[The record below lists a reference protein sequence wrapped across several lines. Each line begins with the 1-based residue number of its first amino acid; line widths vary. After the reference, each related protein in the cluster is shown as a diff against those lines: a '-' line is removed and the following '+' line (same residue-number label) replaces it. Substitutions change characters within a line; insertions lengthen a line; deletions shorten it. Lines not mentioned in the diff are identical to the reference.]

1 MDHDLN
7 EMLRGA
13 LAHLYDPIYLRKSPL
28 TALLGLEGQENPSG
42 ALRAWLEEAIAAL
55 APERGAPPTSKASR
69 CYQILH
75 DRFVQQFTQRDVANQ
90 LGISPRHLRRE
101 QGDAIEVLAL
111 HVQSQLRSLGRAEA
125 EARPA
130 NDTEDGQARM
140 EREMDWIGDSQGDAV
155 TEVAPATEEALALGE
170 TLAIR
175 HRVTLTAH
183 LQETLPPVAASQMV
197 LKQILLTLLTT
208 AIQCVPGGE
217 VCLTA
222 GEARGQVLFDLKVR
236 PHPTGQPHAPECEGL
251 EMAERLLR
259 LFDGTLTI
267 HEGVE
272 PMGVTAALPS
282 VQVIEVLAIEDNVDT
297 LQLWERY
304 LQDTPFQLQ
313 EVRDP
318 LAALHTAIERQPD
331 LIVLDVMMPGV
342 DGWEL
347 LGQLRHHPL
356 TSDIPVLVCTVLPQ
370 EELALSL
377 GASGFMRKPT
387 TRQGFRQALESQIA
401 ASEHG

>member
-13 LAHLYDPIYLRKSPL
+13 LAHLYDPLYLRKSPL
-28 TALLGLEGQENPSG
+28 IALLGLEGQESPSG
-42 ALRAWLEEAIAAL
+42 ALRAWLEEAISAL
-55 APERGAPPTSKASR
+55 EPERGAPPASKASR
-69 CYQILH
+69 CYQILY
-75 DRFVQQFTQRDVANQ
+75 DRFVQQFTQRGVANQ

-101 QGDAIEVLAL
+101 QGDAIEVLAQ
-111 HVQSQLRSLGRAEA
+111 HVQSQLRPQGRADVD
-125 EARPA
+125 ARPD
-130 NDTEDGQARM
+130 NDAEDGQVRM

-155 TEVAPATEEALALGE
+155 TEAAAAMGEALALGE

-175 HRVTLTAH
+175 HQVTLTAH
-183 LQETLPPVAASQMV
+183 LPETLPPVAASQMV

-208 AIQCVPGGE
+208 AIQCVPRGG

-222 GEARGQVLFDLKVR
+222 DVATGQVLFHLEAR
-236 PHPTGQPHAPECEGL
+236 PDPSSQPHAAECEGL
-251 EMAERLLR
+251 EMAERLLA
-259 LFDGTLTI
+259 LFGGQLII

-282 VQVIEVLAIEDNVDT
+282 VQVIHVLAIEDNMDT

-304 LQDTPFQLQ
+304 LQDTPFQLHG
-313 EVRDP
+313 VRDP
-318 LAALHTAIERQPD
+318 QQALSAAIEGQPD

-356 TSDIPVLVCTVLPQ
+356 TSDTPVLVCTVLPQ
-370 EELALSL
+370 QELALSL

-401 ASEHG
+401 VSGRG